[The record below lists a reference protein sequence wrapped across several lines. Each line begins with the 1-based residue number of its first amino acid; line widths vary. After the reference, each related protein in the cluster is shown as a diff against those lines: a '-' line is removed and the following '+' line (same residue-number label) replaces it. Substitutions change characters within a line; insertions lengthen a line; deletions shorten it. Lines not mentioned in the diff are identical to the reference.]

1 MQLFYEPNAHVD
13 GFILNK
19 EEAQH
24 GIKVLR
30 KKSGDIIHVIDGKG
44 TFYECTI
51 QDDNPKS
58 CSLTVIKTWKED
70 VPKRRIHIAIA
81 PTKNIDRIEWFTEKA
96 VEIGVHEISFIY
108 CQNSER
114 KDIKIDRIHKKAI
127 SAMKQSVKAS
137 FPIINSQVKFTEFIK
152 SNHIRNKFIAYVDMD
167 NPDQLRDNDN
177 GSEDVLVLIG
187 PEGDFSKSE
196 LDLALEKGFKKI
208 GLGASRLRTETAG
221 IVACTIL
228 NNSI

>member
-1 MQLFYEPNAHVD
+1 MQLFYEPNASAD

-24 GIKVLR
+24 CIKVLR
-30 KKSGDIIHVIDGKG
+30 KKIGDVVHVIDGKG
-44 TFYECTI
+44 SFFECTI
-51 QDDNPKS
+51 QNDNPKS
-58 CSLTVIKTWKED
+58 CSLSVNKFWNENP
-70 VPKRRIHIAIA
+70 PKRHIHIAIA

-114 KDIKIDRIHKKAI
+114 KDIKLERIFKKAV

-137 FPIINSQVKFTEFIK
+137 LPSINDQVKFVDFIK
-152 SNHIRNKFIAYVDMD
+152 ADHEANKFIAYVDME
-167 NPDQLRDNDN
+167 NPDQLKELDN
-177 GSEDVLVLIG
+177 SSTDVLVLIG
-187 PEGDFSKSE
+187 PEGDFSESE
-196 LDLALEKGFKKI
+196 LKLALNSGYKKI
-208 GLGASRLRTETAG
+208 GLGKSRLRTETAG

-228 NNSI
+228 NNF